1 MQQLAPGSTVAWQGT
16 GGMFSLFEPMIAA
29 ADGLTLGQV
38 CAITGLEACTL
49 QNWVRRGFVAR
60 PVRKKYYARQLAR
73 ILLISALR
81 SSMPIDRIGELMTLV
96 NGDTEDNGDDI
107 ISEEK
112 LYDDLCEVIRRSGE
126 QIPDREKLAQRI
138 EEVTADYVGPTPEA
152 AGRRRLALAV
162 MAQAYLAARM
172 KQGAEQDFEAL
183 KTMIKE

>member
-1 MQQLAPGSTVAWQGT
+1 MTVELLAPGSTVACKGS

-29 ADGLTLGQV
+29 TDGLTLSQV

-49 QNWVRRGFVAR
+49 QNWIRRGFVAR

-81 SSMPIDRIGELMTLV
+81 SSMPIDRIGELMKLV

-112 LYDDLCEVIRRSGE
+112 LYDDLCEVIRLSG
-126 QIPDREKLAQRI
+126 DRVLDRDALTERI
-138 EEVTADYVGPTPEA
+138 AEVTADYIGPTPESA
-152 AGRRRLALAV
+152 QRLRLALSV
-162 MAQAYLAARM
+162 MAQAYMSNRM
-172 KQGAEQDFEAL
+172 KQRAEQDFDLL
-183 KTMIKE
+183 KTL